1 MARVFAM
8 LLVILCASTAS
19 ADSVDRNIRELASD
33 HSYKVRLAAAL
44 ALSKS
49 KDARAVLAVSDT
61 LSHDEDPTVRR
72 VAALALEKM
81 IDVHTPEDAKQLG
94 LAALDNAAANDAD
107 ERVRGT
113 ASASLRAAREPAQAR
128 QVIHV
133 ARWARG
139 VRQYRSDDRSVSQG
153 AERRA

>member
-1 MARVFAM
+1 MPRAIAM
-8 LLVILCASTAS
+8 LLVILCASTAI
-19 ADSVDRNIRELASD
+19 ADSVDRNIKQLATET
-33 HSYKVRLAAAL
+33 SYKVRLAAAL

-81 IDVHTPEDAKQLG
+81 IDVHTPEDAKELG

-107 ERVRGT
+107 DRVRGT
-113 ASASLRAAREPAQAR
+113 ASATLRVLANLRK
-128 QVIHV
+128 
-133 ARWARG
+133 
-139 VRQYRSDDRSVSQG
+139 
-153 AERRA
+153 